1 MNVNVIHAQY
11 SAKIK
16 VSSYAN
22 DFTRSGN
29 KRVIISLI
37 LDYLAFVLGVCV
49 YIYDSLVAQR
59 ELSSDEFCSNNFGVM
74 VMLICIYS
82 HFPRTRTLMKKIL
95 KFSILI
101 VNESVTD
108 RHEAHCCL
116 L

>member
-1 MNVNVIHAQY
+1 MNVIYVQCR
-11 SAKIK
+11 AKIK

-37 LDYLAFVLGVCV
+37 LDYLQYALSVCV
-49 YIYDSLVAQR
+49 YIYDSRVAQR
-59 ELSSDEFCSNNFGVM
+59 ELSSGDFCSNNCSI
-74 VMLICIYS
+74 MLMLMYIYS
-82 HFPRTRTLMKKIL
+82 HFPRTRRLMKKIL